1 MKLKINFMKTRFV
14 IIIGVFITVSS
25 CIGGTSKFNKKTK
38 FEFGEVNGNKY
49 INDYFGL
56 EVSLPETWTLDT
68 NKKFQSPFSPHFLE
82 IDLFDE
88 NENALISLNIMGHR
102 KNPFSRD
109 ETLMSYLK
117 ENNEGLTYFYEANEH
132 RETFTPTKI
141 DKADFILNRVIIN
154 TDSQNAFVD
163 EYATIKNDYFY
174 SLTFSYTDT
183 LQRREINKILQ
194 DIHIK

>member
-1 MKLKINFMKTRFV
+1 MKTRFV
-14 IIIGVFITVSS
+14 IIIGVFILVSS
-25 CIGGTSKFNKKTK
+25 CIGGTSKINKKPK
-38 FEFGEVNGNKY
+38 FEFGEVEGNKY
-49 INDYFGL
+49 TNDYFGL

-88 NENALISLNIMGHR
+88 DENALISFNILGHR

-109 ETLMSYLK
+109 ETLISYLK
-117 ENNEGLTYFYEANEH
+117 ENNEGFILFYDENEH
-132 RETFTPTKI
+132 HETFTPTKI
-141 DKADFILNRVIIN
+141 DNTDFILNRVILNSDNQN
-154 TDSQNAFVD
+154 TFVD
-163 EYATIKNDYFY
+163 EYATVKFDYFY

-183 LQRREINKILQ
+183 LQRTEINKIIH

>member
-1 MKLKINFMKTRFV
+1 MKTRFV

-25 CIGGTSKFNKKTK
+25 CIGGTSKFNKKPK
-38 FEFGEVNGNKY
+38 FEFGEVEGNKY
-49 INDYFGL
+49 TNDYFGL

-88 NENALISLNIMGHR
+88 DENALISFNILGHR

-109 ETLMSYLK
+109 ETLISYLK
-117 ENNEGLTYFYEANEH
+117 ENNEGLTLFYDENEH
-132 RETFTPTKI
+132 HETFIPTKI
-141 DKADFILNRVIIN
+141 DNTDFILNRVILNSDNQN
-154 TDSQNAFVD
+154 TFVD
-163 EYATIKNDYFY
+163 EYATVKFDYFY

-183 LQRREINKILQ
+183 LQRTEINKILQ

>member
-1 MKLKINFMKTRFV
+1 MKTRFV

-25 CIGGTSKFNKKTK
+25 CIGGTSKFNKKPK
-38 FEFGEVNGNKY
+38 FEFGEVEGNKY
-49 INDYFGL
+49 TNDYFGL

-88 NENALISLNIMGHR
+88 DENALISFNILGHR

-109 ETLMSYLK
+109 ETLISYLK
-117 ENNEGLTYFYEANEH
+117 ENNEGLTLFYDENEH
-132 RETFTPTKI
+132 HETFIPTKI
-141 DKADFILNRVIIN
+141 DNTDFILNRVIIN
-154 TDSQNAFVD
+154 SDNQNTFVD
-163 EYATIKNDYFY
+163 EYATVKFDYFY

-183 LQRREINKILQ
+183 LQRTEINKILQ

>member
-1 MKLKINFMKTRFV
+1 
-14 IIIGVFITVSS
+14 
-25 CIGGTSKFNKKTK
+25 
-38 FEFGEVNGNKY
+38 
-49 INDYFGL
+49 
-56 EVSLPETWTLDT
+56 
-68 NKKFQSPFSPHFLE
+68 
-82 IDLFDE
+82 
-88 NENALISLNIMGHR
+88 MGHR

-117 ENNEGLTYFYEANEH
+117 ENNEGLTYFYEASEH

>member
-1 MKLKINFMKTRFV
+1 MKTRFV

-25 CIGGTSKFNKKTK
+25 CIGGTSKFNKKPK
-38 FEFGEVNGNKY
+38 FEFGEVEGNKY
-49 INDYFGL
+49 TNDYFGL

-88 NENALISLNIMGHR
+88 DENALVSFNILGHR

-109 ETLMSYLK
+109 ETLISYLK
-117 ENNEGLTYFYEANEH
+117 ENNESLTLFYDENEH
-132 RETFTPTKI
+132 HETFIPTKI
-141 DKADFILNRVIIN
+141 DNTDFILNRVILNSDNQN
-154 TDSQNAFVD
+154 TFVD
-163 EYATIKNDYFY
+163 EYATVKFDYFY

-183 LQRREINKILQ
+183 LQRTEINKILQ